1 MRKRRLKQKL
11 FIALTAV
18 SALITA
24 SLLILILGVIFMKGA
39 SALSLKY
46 ILTPENETPG
56 FNQGIGNA
64 ILGTIILA
72 LSSVM
77 LAIPLAISI
86 AIYLSEYAK
95 KGKFTS
101 LLRFFIDLLAGMP
114 SIILGIIG
122 FIIFVISMRTLTGGF
137 SLIAGSAALA
147 ILVFPTMARTAE
159 EALKTVPR
167 NIKEASYALGSTKW
181 EVIKNI
187 CVPYALPG
195 IITGVVLG
203 VGRAAE
209 ESAIVALT
217 AGYSQF
223 MPRFDL
229 IHFTGKGLFM
239 DTKIVPLQEG
249 IASLPIAVYH
259 SFEFANM
266 VPRENGF
273 ATATVLIVIVMCI
286 NLSAKF
292 ISRKYRIG

>member
-1 MRKRRLKQKL
+1 
-11 FIALTAV
+11 
-18 SALITA
+18 
-24 SLLILILGVIFMKGA
+24 
-39 SALSLKY
+39 
-46 ILTPENETPG
+46 
-56 FNQGIGNA
+56 
-64 ILGTIILA
+64 
-72 LSSVM
+72 
-77 LAIPLAISI
+77 
-86 AIYLSEYAK
+86 
-95 KGKFTS
+95 
-101 LLRFFIDLLAGMP
+101 MP
-114 SIILGIIG
+114 SIVLGVIG

-137 SLIAGSAALA
+137 SLIAGAAALA

-187 CVPYALPG
+187 SVPYALPG

-203 VGRAAE
+203 IGRAAE
-209 ESAIVALT
+209 ESAVVALT
-217 AGYSQF
+217 AGYTQF

-229 IHFTGKGLFM
+229 IHFTGKGFFM

-259 SFEFANM
+259 SFEFANI

-286 NLSAKF
+286 NLFAKF
-292 ISRKYRIG
+292 IGRRLQMRSI